1 MLSASLSHA
10 AQIFHFSR
18 SSFFPFF
25 VKGSEMR
32 IDFKIIRVNVFEII
46 HLIYYKHLIHS
57 WLFNVLNCKR
67 KSVKWYK

>member
-32 IDFKIIRVNVFEII
+32 IDFKIIRINVFKII
-46 HLIYYKHLIHS
+46 HLI
-57 WLFNVLNCKR
+57 
-67 KSVKWYK
+67 

>member
-1 MLSASLSHA
+1 MTQLTRKHFDPMLSASLSHA

-32 IDFKIIRVNVFEII
+32 IDFKIIRVNVFKII
-46 HLIYYKHLIHS
+46 HLI
-57 WLFNVLNCKR
+57 
-67 KSVKWYK
+67 

>member
-18 SSFFPFF
+18 SFFFSFF

-46 HLIYYKHLIHS
+46 HLIYYKRLIHS
-57 WLFNVLNCKR
+57 
-67 KSVKWYK
+67 